1 MAKTRMGRPP
11 KGAGKTLGAVMTVRM
26 LKSERA
32 AIGRAAKA
40 AGKGASEWIREVLMS
55 VAVPAKMDQG
65 NNEKRKA
72 EDSNPIG
79 GDAPIPRDVKPR

>member
-1 MAKTRMGRPP
+1 MANKRMGRPP
-11 KGAGKTLGAVMTVRM
+11 KAPGKTLGAVMTVRM

-40 AGKGASEWIREVLMS
+40 SGKGVSEWIREVLLER
-55 VAVPAKMDQG
+55 AVPAKM
-65 NNEKRKA
+65 NNGKDEKRKA